1 VLAEVEESSPARV
14 DARLRKLGGMVFRRL
29 RTEVIED
36 QLVRESAAFEAKL
49 KAFASSN
56 APGPCKNREHSE
68 ISQSQN
74 KG

>member
-36 QLVRESAAFEAKL
+36 QLVRESAAFEQAESLRKFERSW
-49 KAFASSN
+49 AMQES
-56 APGPCKNREHSE
+56 
-68 ISQSQN
+68 
-74 KG
+74 